1 MAGYVEITLDKFKQ
15 EIEGEMGF
23 TCINANKGSMNDTRG
38 GYAEEYIYERVVK
51 HNNPEDMMQALRGDG
66 FRYAIRVYSSVDR
79 RTNTTRDSG
88 QDAIRVTLY
97 DLFKDRPV
105 KVEKRVN
112 RTLNALVNM
121 RTRAREMW
129 QYVSSKSNTCPTC
142 QSLLVRRT
150 AKRTKKQFLGCSNY
164 PECKHTQNI

>member
-1 MAGYVEITLDKFKQ
+1 MAGYVEITLDEFKQ

-51 HNNPEDMMQALRGDG
+51 HNNPEDMM
-66 FRYAIRVYSSVDR
+66 
-79 RTNTTRDSG
+79 
-88 QDAIRVTLY
+88 
-97 DLFKDRPV
+97 
-105 KVEKRVN
+105 
-112 RTLNALVNM
+112 
-121 RTRAREMW
+121 W
-129 QYVSSKSNTCPTC
+129 QYVSNKSNTCPTC
-142 QSLLVRRT
+142 KSLLVKRT

>member
-1 MAGYVEITLDKFKQ
+1 MGTYVEIKLDEFKK
-15 EIEGEMGF
+15 EIENEMGF
-23 TCINANKGSMNDTRG
+23 TCVNPNREVSNPRG

-51 HNNPEDMMQALRGDG
+51 HHNPEDMMQALRGED
-66 FRYAIRVYSSVDR
+66 FRYSIRIYSSIDR
-79 RTNTTRDSG
+79 RTNTTRNSG

-97 DLFKDRPV
+97 DLFKERPV

-112 RTLNALVNM
+112 RTQNALVNM
-121 RTRAREMW
+121 RARAREMW
-129 QYVSSKSNTCPTC
+129 QYVSTRNNVCPTC
-142 QSLLVRRT
+142 QSLLVKRT

>member
-1 MAGYVEITLDKFKQ
+1 MAGYVEITLDDFKQ

-23 TCINANKGSMNDTRG
+23 TCINANKGSLNDTRG

-51 HNNPEDMMQALRGDG
+51 HNNLDDMMQTLRGDD
-66 FRYAIRVYSSVDR
+66 FRYSIRVYSSVDR
-79 RTNTTRDSG
+79 RTGTTRESG

-97 DLFKDRPV
+97 DLFKGRPV

-112 RTLNALVNM
+112 RTQNALSNM

-129 QYVSSKSNTCPTC
+129 QYVANKSNTCPTC
-142 QSLLVRRT
+142 KSLLVKRV
-150 AKRTKKQFLGCSNY
+150 AKRTKQQFLGCSNY

>member
-23 TCINANKGSMNDTRG
+23 TCINANKGSMNDRG

-51 HNNPEDMMQALRGDG
+51 HYNSEDMMQALRGDG

-97 DLFKDRPV
+97 DLFKERPV
-105 KVEKRVN
+105 RVEKRVN
-112 RTLNALVNM
+112 RTQNALVNM

-142 QSLLVRRT
+142 KSLLVKRT